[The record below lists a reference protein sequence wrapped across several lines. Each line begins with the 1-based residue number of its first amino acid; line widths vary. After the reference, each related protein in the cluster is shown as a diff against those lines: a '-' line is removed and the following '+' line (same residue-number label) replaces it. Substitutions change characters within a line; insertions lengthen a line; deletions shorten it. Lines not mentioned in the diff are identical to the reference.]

1 MKKSRFTEE
10 QIIGFLKQAEAGMPI
25 KELCRQGGFSD
36 ATFYKWR
43 AKYGG
48 MQATDAKR
56 LRELEGENAKLK
68 RLLAEAHLDIH
79 ALKDVFGVKPLA
91 PQVRRDAATQMIA
104 QHHLSER
111 RACRLVGL
119 SRDSYRN
126 PPVVDEATQQL
137 SAKIVEIAQVRRRF
151 GYRRIHDVLRPQF
164 PGVNHKRVYRLYSQA
179 QLAVR
184 KRKKIRR
191 AASER
196 VPLTVPTRVNE
207 VWSMDF
213 VSDSLANG
221 RRIKCLTV
229 ADDFT
234 HECVDIAVDYGISG
248 QYVTRLLDR
257 AAIFRGYPAAVRTD
271 NGPEFT
277 CRAHGDGSFGRRLA
291 QLARI
296 DLLVIDD
303 FAIAPVTAADR
314 NDLLELLDDR
324 VGSRSTLITSQ
335 LPVSNWHQWLDDPT
349 LADAILDRIVHSAQK
364 IALKGESLRK
374 KQDSV

>member
-1 MKKSRFTEE
+1 
-10 QIIGFLKQAEAGMPI
+10 
-25 KELCRQGGFSD
+25 
-36 ATFYKWR
+36 
-43 AKYGG
+43 
-48 MQATDAKR
+48 
-56 LRELEGENAKLK
+56 
-68 RLLAEAHLDIH
+68 
-79 ALKDVFGVKPLA
+79 
-91 PQVRRDAATQMIA
+91 MIA

-151 GYRRIHDVLRPQF
+151 GYRRIHDLLRRQF

-184 KRKKIRR
+184 KRKKVRR

-196 VPLTVPTRVNE
+196 VPLTVASRVNE

-277 CRAHGDGSFGRRLA
+277 CRAFIAWAQAHDVRHILIQPGRPMQNGYIESFNGKFRDECLNEHWFETLMQARSEIATWRQDYNEVRPHSSLGRMPPAEFA
-291 QLARI
+291 QRH
-296 DLLVIDD
+296 
-303 FAIAPVTAADR
+303 
-314 NDLLELLDDR
+314 
-324 VGSRSTLITSQ
+324 RSKNQPPPAS
-335 LPVSNWHQWLDDPT
+335 SNE
-349 LADAILDRIVHSAQK
+349 IK
-364 IALKGESLRK
+364 
-374 KQDSV
+374 

>member
-1 MKKSRFTEE
+1 
-10 QIIGFLKQAEAGMPI
+10 
-25 KELCRQGGFSD
+25 
-36 ATFYKWR
+36 
-43 AKYGG
+43 
-48 MQATDAKR
+48 
-56 LRELEGENAKLK
+56 
-68 RLLAEAHLDIH
+68 
-79 ALKDVFGVKPLA
+79 
-91 PQVRRDAATQMIA
+91 MIE

-126 PPVVDEATQQL
+126 PPVVDAATQQL

-151 GYRRIHDVLRPQF
+151 GYRRIHDLLRPQF

-184 KRKKIRR
+184 KRKKARR

-196 VPLTVPTRVNE
+196 VPLTVASRVNE

-229 ADDFT
+229 ADDFS

-277 CRAHGDGSFGRRLA
+277 CRAFIAWAQSHGVRHILIQPGRPTQNGYIESFNGKFRDECLNEHWFQTLPQARSEIASWRQDYNEVRPHSSLGRIPPAEFA
-291 QLARI
+291 QRHRTKNQPPPA
-296 DLLVIDD
+296 
-303 FAIAPVTAADR
+303 
-314 NDLLELLDDR
+314 
-324 VGSRSTLITSQ
+324 S
-335 LPVSNWHQWLDDPT
+335 SNE
-349 LADAILDRIVHSAQK
+349 IK
-364 IALKGESLRK
+364 
-374 KQDSV
+374 

>member
-1 MKKSRFTEE
+1 
-10 QIIGFLKQAEAGMPI
+10 
-25 KELCRQGGFSD
+25 
-36 ATFYKWR
+36 
-43 AKYGG
+43 
-48 MQATDAKR
+48 
-56 LRELEGENAKLK
+56 
-68 RLLAEAHLDIH
+68 
-79 ALKDVFGVKPLA
+79 
-91 PQVRRDAATQMIA
+91 MIE

-111 RACRLVGL
+111 RACCLVGL

-151 GYRRIHDVLRPQF
+151 GYRRIHDLLRPQF
-164 PGVNHKRVYRLYSQA
+164 PGVNHKRIYRLYSQA

-184 KRKKIRR
+184 KRKKVRR

-196 VPLTVPTRVNE
+196 VPLTVTVRVNE

-229 ADDFT
+229 ADDFS

-257 AAIFRGYPAAVRTD
+257 TAIFRGYPAAVRTD

-277 CRAHGDGSFGRRLA
+277 CRAFIAWTQAHGVRHILIQPGRPMQNGYIESFNGKFRDECLNEHWFQTLPQARSEIAIWRQDYNEVRPHSSLGRIPPAAFA
-291 QLARI
+291 QRHR
-296 DLLVIDD
+296 
-303 FAIAPVTAADR
+303 TK
-314 NDLLELLDDR
+314 N
-324 VGSRSTLITSQ
+324 
-335 LPVSNWHQWLDDPT
+335 LPPPASSNE
-349 LADAILDRIVHSAQK
+349 IK
-364 IALKGESLRK
+364 
-374 KQDSV
+374 